1 VEKPIEHF
9 WQLRLQQ
16 MKEQLEGNNFE
27 TFVAKD
33 KKEAA
38 QVILQEIIPVA
49 KPKTVSHG
57 GSMTLK
63 ATGVLDAISRME
75 DVEMLIPDAPN
86 ISAEEKLEV
95 RRQAL
100 LVDLYLTGT
109 NALTED
115 GHLVNLDMIGNRV
128 AAITFGPR
136 KVVVLIGR
144 NKIVPDLDTAMYRIK
159 DYAAPTNAMRLDCK
173 TPCAKTSECADC
185 KSPGRICNHWTI
197 TEKSFPKNRIAVIL
211 IDEEL
216 GL

>member
-1 VEKPIEHF
+1 MEQPIEHF

-16 MKEQLEGNNFE
+16 IKEQLDGNNFE
-27 TFVAKD
+27 TFIVKD

-38 QVILQEIIPVA
+38 QLIEQEIIPAV
-49 KPKTVSHG
+49 KPKSVSYG

-63 ATGVLDAISRME
+63 ATGVLGAIAGMD
-75 DVEMLIPDAPN
+75 DVDMLIPDDPKM
-86 ISAEEKLEV
+86 SAEDKYEV

-128 AAITFGPR
+128 AALTFGPK

-144 NKIVPDLDTAMYRIK
+144 NKIVPDLESAMYRIK

-197 TEKSFPKNRIAVIL
+197 TEKSFPKHRISVIL